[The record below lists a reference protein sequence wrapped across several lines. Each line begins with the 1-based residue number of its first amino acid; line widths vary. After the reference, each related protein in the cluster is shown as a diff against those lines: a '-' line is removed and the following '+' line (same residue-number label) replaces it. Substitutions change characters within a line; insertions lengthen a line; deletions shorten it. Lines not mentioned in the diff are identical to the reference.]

1 MIDIPEDKKMKLIAN
16 GAIGDEQDH
25 VPVVRLFTQ
34 GGSAVWIITE
44 MMEDRDTLFG
54 LCDLGMGEPE
64 LGYVSLEELASVS
77 GPFGPAVDIDQSFK
91 PEFPLS
97 VYTRAALHT
106 RSIVDAESRLADFVS
121 SKNTTAADDLH
132 TPL

>member
-1 MIDIPEDKKMKLIAN
+1 MIEIPEDKKMKLLAN

-25 VPVVRLFTQ
+25 VPVLKLFTQ
-34 GGSAVWIITE
+34 GGSAAWIITE
-44 MMEDRDTLFG
+44 MMADRDTLFG

-64 LGYVSLEELASVS
+64 LGYVSLGELAAVE

-97 VYTRAALHT
+97 VYTKAALHT

-121 SKNTTAADDLH
+121 AKNTTAADEDH
-132 TPL
+132 PPL